1 MSREIIDNDATAPLT
16 FTRWKDQCG
25 RWYYDVRINEQFIAT
40 IPATSFSKK
49 VRDSLVK
56 AYFTGIYQSMEGMV
70 KAADNVKRLYLEH
83 K

>member
-1 MSREIIDNDATAPLT
+1 VRNLIDNEETAPLK

-25 RWYYDVRINEQFIAT
+25 RWFYDVRINEQFIAT

-56 AYFTGIYQSMEGMV
+56 SYYTGIYHSLEGV
-70 KAADNVKRLYLEH
+70 AQAAGNVKKFYLE
-83 K
+83 KK

>member
-1 MSREIIDNDATAPLT
+1 MRNLIDNDETTPLE

-25 RWYYDVRINEQFIAT
+25 RWFYDVRIGQQFIAT

-56 AYFTGIYQSMEGMV
+56 AYYTGVHQSLEGVAQAASHV
-70 KAADNVKRLYLEH
+70 KKFYLE
-83 K
+83 KK